1 MFYKKAKKAMCIND
15 NAKNEPKK
23 PLKMRLFTDTKIIEN
38 AT

>member
-15 NAKNEPKK
+15 NAKNEPKNGVK
-23 PLKMRLFTDTKIIEN
+23 LWLFADTKIIEN

>member
-23 PLKMRLFTDTKIIEN
+23 PLK
-38 AT
+38 